1 MDREILTVEERL
13 EQCRAQ
19 LASNEER
26 WQKLVHFNADGIIVV
41 NGIGLVRFCNP
52 AAETI
57 LRRPLPKLM
66 NAPFGF
72 PIVGGETAEIEV
84 TSPEERSVIAEM
96 RGVRIDWENQFGWLI
111 SLRDITGHRQAQ
123 DEVRELNA
131 TLKRRVQELDAF
143 VCSVAHDLRSPLR
156 AIDSFTTILAEEC
169 HSAMSSEGHDWMKRI
184 HASIA
189 RMSSLLDSL
198 LEFSRFSQMPLKRCQ
213 VDLGEVVEAL
223 LQEFNA
229 TNPRVLKIVTV
240 SRLPVVQ
247 GDPTLLRQ
255 VLFNLISNA
264 IKYSRSRVHP
274 QIEIGSEIQSTED
287 CVYVKDNGIGFNME
301 HSNKLF
307 KVFHRLH
314 AEAEYEGTG
323 IGLAIVE
330 RIVTRHGGRIWAEG
344 KLGEGATFY
353 FALPKDAE

>member
-1 MDREILTVEERL
+1 MDRGNLTIEERL
-13 EQCRAQ
+13 LQCRAQ
-19 LASNEER
+19 LASNEDR
-26 WQKLVHFNADGIIVV
+26 WQKLVQFNADGIIVV
-41 NGIGLVRFCNP
+41 NGQGLVRFCNP
-52 AAETI
+52 AAESI
-57 LRRPLPKLM
+57 LRRPLPRLI

-84 TSPEERSVIAEM
+84 TSPEGEPVIAEM
-96 RGVRIDWENQFGWLI
+96 RGVRIEWENEFGWLI

-169 HSAMSSEGHDWMKRI
+169 QTAMSPQGHDWMNRI

-189 RMSSLLDSL
+189 RMGSLLDSL
-198 LEFSRFSQMPLKRCQ
+198 LEFSRFSQMPLKRRE
-213 VDLGEVVEAL
+213 VDLAEVVTTL
-223 LQEFNA
+223 LQEFST
-229 TNPRVLKIVTV
+229 TNPKVVNSVTV
-240 SRLPVVQ
+240 LPLPVVQ

-264 IKYSRSRVHP
+264 IKYSRCQDHP
-274 QIEIGSEIQSTED
+274 KIEIGSEVQSEED
-287 CVYVKDNGIGFNME
+287 CIYVKDNGIGFNME

-323 IGLAIVE
+323 VGLAIVE
-330 RIVTRHGGRIWAEG
+330 RIITRHGGSIWAEG
-344 KLGEGATFY
+344 KPGQGATFY
-353 FALPKDAE
+353 FTLPRELT